1 VEAQR
6 VAQEL
11 AGVKANARALLDRYV
26 AEDGWH
32 RMDTLH
38 RQLEARVA
46 QMPDEPEAEA
56 AVAVVRAKADE
67 VLRTMADV
75 FAAAFEADKWS
86 IPRTLHQTRI
96 YPQKVASLPGKV
108 AWFHVD
114 AMRFEMGRELARLL
128 PEAAEME
135 VTPAVAA
142 LPSITPLC
150 MAALLPGAAASYA
163 VVDHQ
168 GRAAARI
175 GNAILCDVSDRMK
188 YLRAQVPGAA
198 DVTLEHVLRLTS
210 AKLHER
216 LIGVRLL
223 VVRSQE
229 IDSLGEKHEM
239 LARQVMETVI
249 GNIARAVRR
258 LAALG
263 YERFVVT
270 ADHGHQFS
278 SRKEDDMKLEAP
290 GGATVELHRRCWIGC
305 GPTVPVGS
313 VRVSAADLGYDSSL
327 EFVFPQGVGVFK
339 AGGGLSYHHGGFT
352 LQELVIPVLSFRMSN
367 PGAKSVAT
375 GPRVVLTKDFQIIT
389 NRTFVVNVELASD
402 LIAPEPLRLRVVLL
416 HKGEEVGSAGM
427 ANGARFDSKDKV
439 LTIAPGERA
448 NVVLVLTQADIDSVS
463 ILVQDVA
470 SPAVHAE
477 IKNVPVKL
485 KS

>member
-1 VEAQR
+1 
-6 VAQEL
+6 
-11 AGVKANARALLDRYV
+11 
-26 AEDGWH
+26 
-32 RMDTLH
+32 
-38 RQLEARVA
+38 
-46 QMPDEPEAEA
+46 
-56 AVAVVRAKADE
+56 
-67 VLRTMADV
+67 
-75 FAAAFEADKWS
+75 
-86 IPRTLHQTRI
+86 
-96 YPQKVASLPGKV
+96 
-108 AWFHVD
+108 
-114 AMRFEMGRELARLL
+114 
-128 PEAAEME
+128 
-135 VTPAVAA
+135 
-142 LPSITPLC
+142 
-150 MAALLPGAAASYA
+150 
-163 VVDHQ
+163 
-168 GRAAARI
+168 
-175 GNAILCDVSDRMK
+175 
-188 YLRAQVPGAA
+188 
-198 DVTLEHVLRLTS
+198 
-210 AKLHER
+210 
-216 LIGVRLL
+216 
-223 VVRSQE
+223 
-229 IDSLGEKHEM
+229 
-239 LARQVMETVI
+239 METVI

-270 ADHGHQFS
+270 AHHGHQFS

-389 NRTFVVNVELASD
+389 NRTFVVNVEQASD